1 MIVQFTLAA
10 TSTASGGPGILEAET
25 MWRRWSVGPARPLTC
40 VKRETR
46 SSQYALIQE
55 AATSSL
61 AIVYASNEGEEVI
74 ATTTRMAAWA
84 SVESSIAYWTSCAR
98 MGEIWW
104 TRAAGREAVDGASRR
119 RFNALVRFARRQSPF
134 YRDAYRGLS
143 EHDHEPGEL
152 PVVTKPSLMARFDD
166 WVTDGEIH
174 LPAVRAFIADR
185 EHIGERY
192 LDRYIVWKSSGS
204 TGEPG
209 IYVQDASALATFDAL
224 MALHLDPLRFAAGY
238 GWDLAAHGGR
248 AALVAATGDHFASIA
263 SWQRVCH
270 SSPWIAARGFSI
282 MDPLP
287 RLVAALNDYQPAFV
301 ASYPTMLSLLAEE
314 QEAGRLKIDPVR
326 LWSGG
331 ECLVADAATA
341 IERVFRCPLTNEYG
355 ASECMSIGFGCR
367 EGWLHVN
374 ADWVLLEP
382 VDRDYAPTPPG
393 EASHTVLLS
402 NLANRVQPI
411 IRYDL
416 GDSVIVKPEPCAC
429 GNPLLA
435 MRVEGRRD
443 DVLSLRG
450 ANGRVVRLLPLALTT
465 IVEEAAHVHR
475 FQIVQT
481 GADRL
486 MLRLEP
492 CADDVRGTIWHAAA
506 TALRKYL
513 QEQSLPNVHV
523 GLDKRVPLSDRHSG
537 KLREVIVAI
546 EGTPVHN

>member
-1 MIVQFTLAA
+1 ML
-10 TSTASGGPGILEAET
+10 
-25 MWRRWSVGPARPLTC
+25 
-40 VKRETR
+40 K
-46 SSQYALIQE
+46 QE
-55 AATSSL
+55 L
-61 AIVYASNEGEEVI
+61 AIGSLTPCFSSAKRSEHAMI
-74 ATTTRMAAWA
+74 TTSRMTAWTP
-84 SVESSIAYWTSCAR
+84 VESSIAYWTSCAR
-98 MGEIWW
+98 MGEMWW
-104 TRAAGREAVDGASRR
+104 TRAAGMEAVDAARRR
-119 RFNALVRFARRQSPF
+119 RFNALVRFARSQSPF

-143 EHDHEPGEL
+143 EHDPEPGEL
-152 PVVTKPSLMARFDD
+152 PVVTKAGLMARFDD
-166 WVTDGEIH
+166 WVTDREIH
-174 LPAVRAFIADR
+174 LPAVEAFIADR
-185 EHIGERY
+185 DHIGERY
-192 LDRYIVWKSSGS
+192 LDRYVVWKSSGS

-209 IYVQDASALATFDAL
+209 IYVQDADALTAFDAL
-224 MALHLDPLRFAAGY
+224 MAVHLDPLRFAARH
-238 GWDLAAHGGR
+238 GWNLAAHGGR

-263 SWQRVCH
+263 SWRRVCR

-282 MDPLP
+282 MEPLP
-287 RLVAALNDYQPAFV
+287 RLVAALNDYQPALL

-331 ECLVADAATA
+331 ECLAAEAGAA
-341 IERVFRCPLTNEYG
+341 IERAFGCPLTNEYG

-416 GDSVIVKPEPCAC
+416 GDSVVVNPESCAC
-429 GNPLLA
+429 GNPLPALH
-435 MRVEGRRD
+435 VEGRRD
-443 DVLSLRG
+443 DVLSLRS
-450 ANGRVVRLLPLALTT
+450 ANGTVVRLPPLALTT

-486 MLRLEP
+486 MLRLESCP
-492 CADDVRGTIWHAAA
+492 DDVRGAIWHAAA
-506 TALRKYL
+506 PALRQYL
-513 QEQSLPNVHV
+513 RDQSLSNVHV
-523 GLDKRVPLSDRHSG
+523 GLDKRVPLSDHRSG

-546 EGTPVHN
+546 ERTPIHA